1 MSRDRTIAVPGGHEH
16 AFRGKS
22 DLPICGFAADCA
34 LHKSTNRL
42 GPGDL
47 GVICT

>member
-1 MSRDRTIAVPGGHEH
+1 MPGRHEH
-16 AFRGKS
+16 AFRDRS
-22 DLPICGFAADCA
+22 TSAGFAADCA
-34 LHKSTNRL
+34 LHKLTNRL